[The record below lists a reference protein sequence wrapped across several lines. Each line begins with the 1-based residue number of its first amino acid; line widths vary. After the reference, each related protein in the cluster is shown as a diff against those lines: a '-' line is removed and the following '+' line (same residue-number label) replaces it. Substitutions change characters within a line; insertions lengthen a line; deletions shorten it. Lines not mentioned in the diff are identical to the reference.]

1 MRGGS
6 IPFIVWGTLNLA
18 LLVLNWVW
26 EGTGIHVAEFGF
38 TVVVIYL
45 AGLVLLMRRREAVRR
60 GPPEFIPG
68 PDALPRMSFSAAG
81 IGIAI
86 GLTLFGLV
94 FGNVFIYVGGALFLF
109 SLLRLSREL
118 RWERRTVETIDRD
131 GRP

>member
-6 IPFIVWGTLNLA
+6 IPFLAWGTLNLA

-45 AGLVLLMRRREAVRR
+45 SGLVLLMRRREAVRR
-60 GPPEFIPG
+60 GPPEFTPR
-68 PDALPRMSFSAAG
+68 PDALPRMSLSAAG
-81 IGIAI
+81 TGIAVA
-86 GLTLFGLV
+86 LTLFGLV
-94 FGNVFIYVGGALFLF
+94 FGNVFIYIGGALFLF
-109 SLLRLSREL
+109 SLVRLSREL
-118 RWERRTVETIDRD
+118 RWQRRTLETIDRD

>member
-1 MRGGS
+1 VRGGS
-6 IPFIVWGTLNLA
+6 IPFIAWGTLNLA
-18 LLVLNWVW
+18 LLVLNWIW

-60 GPPEFIPG
+60 GPPEFMSR
-68 PDALPRMSFSAAG
+68 PDALPRMSYSAAG

-86 GLTLFGLV
+86 GVTLFGLV
-94 FGNVFIYVGGALFLF
+94 FGNVFVYIGAALFLF

-118 RWERRTVETIDRD
+118 RSQRQTLETIDRD
-131 GRP
+131 GPP